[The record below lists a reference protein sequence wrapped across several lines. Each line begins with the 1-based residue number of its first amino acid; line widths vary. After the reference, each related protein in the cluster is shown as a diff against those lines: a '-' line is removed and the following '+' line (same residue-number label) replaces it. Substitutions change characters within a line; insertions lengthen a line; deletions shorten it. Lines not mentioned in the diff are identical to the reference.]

1 MKVSSKW
8 LLGSLAAVMMAACG
22 PPKNDTTTGG
32 TGSETGAVGGAP
44 TTGADTGVTGTA
56 GGAMSD
62 SAAILDSAKVEK
74 DSIVR

>member
-1 MKVSSKW
+1 MKASSKW
-8 LLGSLAAVMMAACG
+8 LLGSLAALMMAACG

-44 TTGADTGVTGTA
+44 TTGADTSATGAA
-56 GGAMSD
+56 GGAITD
-62 SAAILDSAKVEK
+62 SAAVKDSAKVTK